1 MYKTS
6 ISDQDHAGESTSV
19 WVKQPT
25 FRIGTRNTKDI
36 RYQKNPTVAIV
47 EKTLPWFLQLLT

>member
-6 ISDQDHAGESTSV
+6 ISDQDHAGELTSV

-36 RYQKNPTVAIV
+36 RYEKNPALAIV
-47 EKTLPWFLQLLT
+47 EKPFLGLSNF